1 KELCQMLG
9 IKPKLSTVFHPQ
21 TDGQMERLNQEL
33 KQYLRIFI
41 NDRQTDWAKWL
52 KIAQFSYNMK
62 QSSATGKAPFEV
74 TRLYLPRMGVEP
86 GKSKNK
92 AAENMA
98 KDMKSVLD
106 ETCKALCKT
115 AEQMKNR
122 AKRRHSKAPDYKV
135 GDLVWLDT
143 NHLKLKDR
151 QSRKL
156 TKKWIGSYRNKEVKP
171 NVMEL
176 ELPKRM
182 KVVPTVNI
190 SHVKPYKGPLLG
202 QRLDRPGPV
211 VVTQEGEEEFE
222 VERVIDAHLK
232 RGKLEFLVLWKG
244 YGDEDR
250 MWEPEAHLD
259 NSRNA
264 VRKFYSKNPSAPRK
278 L

>member
-1 KELCQMLG
+1 
-9 IKPKLSTVFHPQ
+9 
-21 TDGQMERLNQEL
+21 
-33 KQYLRIFI
+33 
-41 NDRQTDWAKWL
+41 
-52 KIAQFSYNMK
+52 
-62 QSSATGKAPFEV
+62 KAPFEV

-106 ETCKALCKT
+106 KMRKALFKT
-115 AEQMKNR
+115 AEQMKSR
-122 AKRRHSKAPDYKV
+122 AERKRSKAPDYKV

-143 NHLKLKDR
+143 DHLKLKDW

-156 TKKWIGSYRNKEVKP
+156 TEKWIGPYWIKEVKP
-171 NVMEL
+171 NTVDL

-190 SHVKPYKGPLLG
+190 SRVKPYKGPLPG
-202 QRLDRPGPV
+202 QHVDWPGLV

-222 VERVIDAHLK
+222 VEWVMDACLK

-250 MWEPEAHLD
+250 TWEPEAHLD
-259 NSRNA
+259 NSRD
-264 VRKFYSKNPSAPRK
+264 
-278 L
+278 